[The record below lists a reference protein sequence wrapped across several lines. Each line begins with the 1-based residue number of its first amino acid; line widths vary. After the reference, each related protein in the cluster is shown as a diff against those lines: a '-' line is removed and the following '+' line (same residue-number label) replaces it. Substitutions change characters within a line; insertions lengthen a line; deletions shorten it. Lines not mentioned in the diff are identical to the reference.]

1 MNDLTNRIEPVAT
14 KNFRIKRSN
23 GEIVKGKVDRVQSG
37 RSVNLHVDPIYQSAE
52 GLKHIN
58 IRLAD
63 GTPLGQTFEAIKD
76 VAFCDAVDGFTMEC
90 GDSVTFESDSMRF
103 VTFE

>member
-14 KNFRIKRSN
+14 KNFSIKRSN
-23 GEIVKGKVDRVQSG
+23 GEIIKGTVDRAH
-37 RSVNLHVDPIYQSAE
+37 NLHVYPFYQSAE